1 VSLSGLFDIG
11 RSALFASQTG
21 LYVTGHN
28 IANVNTPGFN
38 RQEVILE
45 TTTPELLLS
54 PSIVT
59 GAGFTGRGV
68 RVAGIR
74 RYFDRFIY
82 NQIFFQSQKIGL
94 TRTMSNIMTGIE
106 ETFNDLKGAGL
117 SGALQEFYSAWQEVS
132 SSPDLLPA
140 RNLLLT
146 KADSFLR
153 VAKEMEG
160 AIKNTLNDI
169 ERQIKD
175 STEKIN
181 SLLKQI
187 GDLNGKILQVESG
200 LLSEKAN
207 DLRDQ
212 REEALKRLSE
222 LIDISYY
229 EEDNG
234 SVTVN
239 HGTFALVEREN
250 VSMLSAPVERDGRRG
265 VFINGQ
271 DITDTIRQGELGG
284 LLSSRRDIENYQL
297 FGLRRLVG
305 SVIKEINLQHRQGY
319 GLDGTTGVDFFTPV
333 KLYLDNYS
341 QGAVAEATIR
351 DMGQLTLD
359 EYEITF
365 ASGNYTV
372 RSIQTGNLVASG
384 TYISGNPI
392 SFEGIEVT
400 VTGSVLQDERI
411 VISPLKNLIKD
422 AEVAISDPLK
432 IAASSSGSTIPL
444 DNLNALRIVNLFE
457 SSLPELGDS
466 TFFEY
471 YNALVSTTG
480 IMSRNAQDSLK
491 FEENL
496 MAELTRQRDALSGV
510 NLDEEAVNLIKY
522 QRAFEAGARIIKVAD
537 ELLETILN
545 I

>member
-1 VSLSGLFDIG
+1 MLTSLYTAISGMNANGTYLSIIG
-11 RSALFASQTG
+11 D
-21 LYVTGHN
+21 N
-28 IANVNTPGFN
+28 IANMNTIGFKAS
-38 RQEVILE
+38 RVAFGDV
-45 TTTPELLLS
+45 LS
-54 PSIVT
+54 QTIT
-59 GAGFTGRGV
+59 GLVGSSQVGRGV

-222 LIDISYY
+222 LIDMSYY

-271 DITDTIRQGELGG
+271 NITDTIRQGELGG

-333 KLYLDNYS
+333 KLYLDNYT
-341 QGAVAEATIR
+341 QGAVAEATIT

>member
-45 TTTPELLLS
+45 TTTP
-54 PSIVT
+54 IVT

-341 QGAVAEATIR
+341 QGAVAEATIT

>member
-45 TTTPELLLS
+45 TTTPV
-54 PSIVT
+54 VT
-59 GAGFTGRGV
+59 EAGFTGRGV

-74 RYFDRFIY
+74 RYFDVFIY

-169 ERQIKD
+169 ERQIRD
-175 STEKIN
+175 STERIN

-212 REEALKRLSE
+212 REEALRRLSE

-297 FGLRRLVG
+297 FGLRRLIG

-319 GLDGTTGVDFFTPV
+319 GLDGTTGEDFFTPV
-333 KLYLDNYS
+333 KLYLDNYT
-341 QGAVAEATIR
+341 QGAVASATIT
-351 DMGQLTLD
+351 DMSQLTLD

-392 SFEGIEVT
+392 SFDGIEVT

-411 VISPLKNLIKD
+411 VISPLKNLIQD

-432 IAASSSGSTIPL
+432 IAASSSAFTIPL

-457 SSLPELGDS
+457 SSIPELGNS

-471 YNALVSTTG
+471 YNELVSTTG

>member
-1 VSLSGLFDIG
+1 MSLSGLFDIG

-45 TTTPELLLS
+45 TTTPV
-54 PSIVT
+54 VT
-59 GAGFTGRGV
+59 EAGFTGRGV

-74 RYFDRFIY
+74 RYFDVFIY

-169 ERQIKD
+169 ERQIRD
-175 STEKIN
+175 STERIN

-212 REEALKRLSE
+212 REEALRRLSE

-297 FGLRRLVG
+297 FGLRRLIG

-319 GLDGTTGVDFFTPV
+319 GLDGTTGEDFFTPV
-333 KLYLDNYS
+333 KLYLDNYT
-341 QGAVAEATIR
+341 QGAVASATIT
-351 DMGQLTLD
+351 DMSQLTLD

-392 SFEGIEVT
+392 SFDGIEVT

-411 VISPLKNLIKD
+411 VISPLKNLIQD

-457 SSLPELGDS
+457 SSIPELGNS

-471 YNALVSTTG
+471 YNELVSTTG

>member
-1 VSLSGLFDIG
+1 LRVSLSGLFDIG

-45 TTTPELLLS
+45 TTTPV
-54 PSIVT
+54 VT

-333 KLYLDNYS
+333 KLYLDNYT
-341 QGAVAEATIR
+341 QGAVAEATIT

>member
-1 VSLSGLFDIG
+1 MSLSGLFDIG

-45 TTTPELLLS
+45 TTTP
-54 PSIVT
+54 IVT

-94 TRTMSNIMTGIE
+94 TRTMSTIMTGIE

-305 SVIKEINLQHRQGY
+305 LVIKEINLQHRQGY

-333 KLYLDNYS
+333 KLYLDNYT
-341 QGAVAEATIR
+341 QGAVAEATIT

>member
-45 TTTPELLLS
+45 TTTP
-54 PSIVT
+54 IVT

-207 DLRDQ
+207 DLRDR

-239 HGTFALVEREN
+239 HGIFALVEREN
-250 VSMLSAPVERDGRRG
+250 VSMLSALVERDGRRG

-341 QGAVAEATIR
+341 QGAVAEATIT
-351 DMGQLTLD
+351 DKGQLTLD

>member
-1 VSLSGLFDIG
+1 MSLSGLFDIG

-45 TTTPELLLS
+45 TTTPV
-54 PSIVT
+54 VT

-140 RNLLLT
+140 RNLLLA

-153 VAKEMEG
+153 IAKEMEG

-169 ERQIKD
+169 ERQIRY

-200 LLSEKAN
+200 LLSEKAK

-212 REEALKRLSE
+212 REEALRRLSE

-229 EEDNG
+229 EEENG

-250 VSMLSAPVERDGRRG
+250 VSMLSAPVKRDGRRG

-284 LLSSRRDIENYQL
+284 LLLSRRDIENYQL
-297 FGLRRLVG
+297 FGLRRLIG

-319 GLDGTTGVDFFTPV
+319 GLDGTTGEDFFTPV
-333 KLYLDNYS
+333 KLYLDNYT
-341 QGAVAEATIR
+341 QGAVASATIT
-351 DMGQLTLD
+351 DMSQLTLD

-365 ASGNYTV
+365 TSGNYTV
-372 RSIQTGNLVASG
+372 RSIQTANVVASG
-384 TYISGNPI
+384 IYISGNPI
-392 SFEGIEVT
+392 SFDGIEVT
-400 VTGSVLQDERI
+400 VTGSVLQNERI
-411 VISPLKNLIKD
+411 VISPLKNLIKE
-422 AEVAISDPLK
+422 AEVAIIDPLK

-457 SSLPELGDS
+457 SSIPELGYS

-471 YNALVSTTG
+471 YNELVSTTG

>member
-45 TTTPELLLS
+45 TTTP
-54 PSIVT
+54 IVT

-239 HGTFALVEREN
+239 HGIFALVEREN

-341 QGAVAEATIR
+341 QGAVAEATIT
-351 DMGQLTLD
+351 DKGQLTLD

>member
-1 VSLSGLFDIG
+1 MSLSGLFDIG

-45 TTTPELLLS
+45 TTTPV
-54 PSIVT
+54 VT
-59 GAGFTGRGV
+59 EAGFTGRGV

-74 RYFDRFIY
+74 RYFDVFIY

-169 ERQIKD
+169 ERQIRD
-175 STEKIN
+175 STERIN

-212 REEALKRLSE
+212 REEALRRLSE

-297 FGLRRLVG
+297 FGLRRLIG

-319 GLDGTTGVDFFTPV
+319 GLDGTTGEDFFTPV
-333 KLYLDNYS
+333 KLYLDNYT
-341 QGAVAEATIR
+341 QGAVASATIT
-351 DMGQLTLD
+351 DMSQLTLD

-392 SFEGIEVT
+392 SFDGIEVT

-411 VISPLKNLIKD
+411 VISPLKNLIQD

-432 IAASSSGSTIPL
+432 IAASSSAFTIPL

-457 SSLPELGDS
+457 SSIPELGNS

-471 YNALVSTTG
+471 YNELVSTTG

>member
-45 TTTPELLLS
+45 TTTP
-54 PSIVT
+54 IVT

-239 HGTFALVEREN
+239 HGIFALVEREN
-250 VSMLSAPVERDGRRG
+250 VSMLSALVERDGRRG

-341 QGAVAEATIR
+341 QGAVAEATIT
-351 DMGQLTLD
+351 DKGQLTLD